1 MIGVLAVVAGVL
13 IVVELLA
20 LVGRRAWVHWK
31 LGRRRELVD
40 GALTALADAVAS
52 GAALSPPVGR
62 LHRRSFRLAAL
73 ELFPVLA
80 GESRERLTQ
89 LAEELGLVD
98 DAMRTLARSPRAFAR
113 RTSADELGEIRS
125 ARAAPAFVAG
135 LDDRDPIVRVACVR
149 GLALIDDLG
158 RLERML
164 DVLERDSA
172 TAPSEAAAAMVIVA
186 RTQPEALGQLQT
198 FGRSRFVAWV
208 ATLALARAGHASAMP
223 ALLGDLTAVNT
234 LLGSVAVRAIEEVG
248 GPEAIVSLE
257 QFVTDADQDAAL
269 RAQAGRALERLHA
282 AEGAV

>member
-1 MIGVLAVVAGVL
+1 MIGVLAVVGGVL

-31 LGRRRELVD
+31 FGRRRQLVD
-40 GALTALADAVAS
+40 GALTVLADAVAS
-52 GAALSPPVGR
+52 GAALSRPVGR
-62 LHRRSFRLAAL
+62 VSRRSFRLAAL

-80 GESRERLTQ
+80 GESRERLTRVVDG
-89 LAEELGLVD
+89 LGLVD

-135 LDDRDPIVRVACVR
+135 LDDRDAIVRVACVR
-149 GLALIDDLG
+149 GLVLIDEL
-158 RLERML
+158 RPVERML

-172 TAPSEAAAAMVIVA
+172 AAPSEASSAMVTIA
-186 RTQPEALGQLQT
+186 RTKPEALAQLQT
-198 FGRSRFVAWV
+198 SGSRFVAWL
-208 ATLALARAGHASAMP
+208 ATLALARAGHAIAMP
-223 ALLGDLTAVNT
+223 VLLVDLTAVNT

-248 GPEAIVSLE
+248 GPEAIASLE
-257 QFVTDADQDAAL
+257 QFVFDADNDAAL